1 MLGTGVASHS
11 PRTSNQGGR
20 DGEGGFED
28 TMLDGTP
35 SRRLCRGY
43 GRASNTTLSTSALQ
57 AVRTYPPRCACALG
71 CYKFAM
77 GR

>member
-1 MLGTGVASHS
+1 M
-11 PRTSNQGGR
+11 P
-20 DGEGGFED
+20 
-28 TMLDGTP
+28 DGTP

-43 GRASNTTLSTSALQ
+43 ASNTTLSTSALQ
-57 AVRTYPPRCACALG
+57 AVRTEYLSATLRLG